1 MIRKSKRFEKGKQQ
15 FRSVYCWS
23 CRQQKSCGK
32 LDEKKKYC
40 CVCYRKILEELER
53 DELLISSAQ
62 EALNDYRSGI
72 IVCWCLMAEKPRIK
86 HLSSDGSG

>member
-15 FRSVYCWS
+15 FRSVYCWG

-40 CVCYRKILEELER
+40 CFCYRKILEELER

-62 EALNDYRSGI
+62 ETLNDYRTGI
-72 IVCWCLMAEKPRIK
+72 IVCQCIEAAKPRMEY
-86 HLSSDGSG
+86 LSSDGSG